1 MAFFESFIIIPE
13 NNIKIKPEKINQK
26 VPISNI
32 IPKKD
37 GEDGEDK
44 IEESRNASTCP
55 KPPHKIYDFGIS
67 TLPSENLAAA
77 QNITETAK
85 PITKSKL
92 LEVSTGILVNGKKKT
107 GSNTI
112 TIDKAT
118 KEIRSK
124 IFDNI
129 CFKF

>member
-1 MAFFESFIIIPE
+1 MMIPE
-13 NNIKIKPEKINQK
+13 NNINTKPEKINQK
-26 VPISNI
+26 VPVSNI

-44 IEESRNASTCP
+44 IEESKTASTIP
-55 KPPHKIYDFGIS
+55 KPPHKIGDFGIN
-67 TLPSENLAAA
+67 TFPSENLAAD
-77 QNITETAK
+77 QNITETAR

-92 LEVSTGILVNGKKKT
+92 FEVSTGIRVNGKKKT

-112 TIDKAT
+112 TRDKAT